1 MNCQRCALCQERA
14 KKLLL
19 IDFWCPRA
27 PVGLPMNHGNSMAKI
42 YLLVA
47 GVMLCSIPDCP
58 LDNKLFIYLR
68 QMKTIPSQSCLE
80 HRHDFKFH
88 LRRENITPIQMTQGT
103 CYHQLMLQQIFNLFT
118 TDSSCAAWNSAFLN
132 KLLQPGSEPG
142 IAGRSDSGLSRF
154 GNCRPEV
161 FTRNPSLSEPG
172 RLSEWK
178 LKVPF
183 PHVRILKKSRQIR

>member
-1 MNCQRCALCQERA
+1 
-14 KKLLL
+14 
-19 IDFWCPRA
+19 
-27 PVGLPMNHGNSMAKI
+27 MAKI

-58 LDNKLFIYLR
+58 LDNKLFIHLR

-103 CYHQLMLQQIFNLFT
+103 CYHQQALQQIFDLFT
-118 TDSSCAAWNSAFLN
+118 TGSSCATWNSALLD

-142 IAGRSDSGLSRF
+142 IAGRSDSGLSRL
-154 GNCRPEV
+154 GNCCPEV

-178 LKVPF
+178 LKSAF
-183 PHVRILKKSRQIR
+183 PSCKNPQEKSTDTMKIIHVTTFYSIRLLFS